1 MRRAAA
7 LLALLALPL
16 VWPAW
21 AQAHA
26 TLLATT
32 PGAGTRVAAPP
43 HQLLLTF
50 DQQIRPVSGGT
61 TVVDAGGKSVM
72 AGPATNAPA
81 NLKQLVVPL
90 QQGLPAGDYTVRWE
104 IVSTD
109 GHLIAGI
116 YAFGVG
122 TGGPVP
128 QAESQD
134 APTDWPFLLARFFYF
149 AGLLTLV
156 GGVVYRV
163 AAYQPATAT
172 VTGEPRRL
180 MGLRERHRANQVLAL
195 SAVLVLAGG
204 WVALTRQ
211 GAQVA
216 GVSFWEA
223 FDHRGP
229 VASALDATRFGRQ
242 FGRGI
247 DVTAVFT
254 ILVALAYAT
263 VGVSRRLTVVLAVP
277 AALAGAWALAAP
289 GISGHAGDPGRGL
302 LVIGLD
308 AVHVAAAAIWI
319 GGLVQLAV
327 VTPHATRGLT
337 QPLRDDTRARI
348 AGRFSRMAVAAVAVL
363 AVTGGLR
370 ALWELSSVSQVWTTS
385 YGRTL
390 LAKTLLLLMTLAV
403 ASRSRRF
410 LGRFPMLRRSV
421 TAELVVLSAVVA
433 AVALLTNLPPGSRPT
448 AVSGA
453 TTATGGTATVAL
465 PNGGQISVWPGTA
478 GPNAIRLSLPAQ
490 TTAPSLHLQQADG
503 TPLPAKLIA
512 IGPHTWLAWSPGLAA
527 GAVSAR
533 ATAGGQAWS
542 TSLDIGEAVRS
553 EGVPP
558 APLATGPLA
567 AGEASDLAVAAQ
579 RIGNHRVRF
588 TVLRQDGSA
597 PRVVAVTADGRL
609 ATPCLKTPE
618 VCFEAPASRRAGPLA
633 VTVLRPG
640 RATVA
645 ATLALPAADAQ
656 PAAALVRDTAR
667 SLRKLHSVRFEN
679 HLASD
684 PVHSVN
690 TTFIVGAPDRLAIDV
705 HGGAQSRVIGNH
717 RWDLQ
722 NGSWVKQPIQR
733 LKLPDPYWANGALAA
748 YVTGSTRNAVEVT
761 LGVAQGPTFFRLLI
775 DKRTHLVKR
784 LWMTT
789 AAHFMREHYLDFN
802 SAPPVTVPAS

>member
-16 VWPAW
+16 IWPAW

-32 PGAGTRVAAPP
+32 PGAGTRVATPP
-43 HQLLLTF
+43 HQLVLTF

-61 TVVDAGGKSVM
+61 SVVDAAGKSVM
-72 AGPATNAPA
+72 AGPATNAPG

-90 QQGLPAGDYTVRWE
+90 QQGLPAGDYTVRWG

-109 GHLIAGI
+109 GHLIAGV

-134 APTDWPFLLARFFYF
+134 APTDWPFLIARFFYF

-163 AAYQPATAT
+163 AAYQPATAA

-263 VGVSRRLTVVLAVP
+263 VGISRRLTAVLAVP
-277 AALAGAWALAAP
+277 AAIAGAWALAAP
-289 GISGHAGDPGRGL
+289 GISGHAGDPGRGP

-337 QPLRDDTRARI
+337 QPLRDATRARI

-370 ALWELSSVSQVWTTS
+370 ALWELSSVSQIWTTS

-390 LAKTLLLLMTLAV
+390 LAKTVLLLMTLLI

-410 LGRFPMLRRSV
+410 LGRYQMLRRSV

-453 TTATGGTATVAL
+453 TTATGGAATVAL
-465 PNGGQISVWPGTA
+465 RNGGQISVWPGTA
-478 GPNAIRLSLPAQ
+478 GHNAIRLSLPAQ
-490 TTAPSLHLQQADG
+490 ATAPSLHLQQEDG
-503 TPLPAKLIA
+503 TPVAAKLIA
-512 IGPHTWLAWSPGLAA
+512 TGPHTWLAW
-527 GAVSAR
+527 
-533 ATAGGQAWS
+533 
-542 TSLDIGEAVRS
+542 
-553 EGVPP
+553 
-558 APLATGPLA
+558 AP
-567 AGEASDLAVAAQ
+567 
-579 RIGNHRVRF
+579 
-588 TVLRQDGSA
+588 
-597 PRVVAVTADGRL
+597 
-609 ATPCLKTPE
+609 
-618 VCFEAPASRRAGPLA
+618 
-633 VTVLRPG
+633 
-640 RATVA
+640 
-645 ATLALPAADAQ
+645 
-656 PAAALVRDTAR
+656 TAR
-667 SLRKLHSVRFEN
+667 RRRGLGSRDGGRTGV
-679 HLASD
+679 
-684 PVHSVN
+684 VHV
-690 TTFIVGAPDRLAIDV
+690 AR
-705 HGGAQSRVIGNH
+705 HRRGGAQRGRAPSPSGDRPAGGRRGIRSGGRGTAGRQAPRPLHGAGAGRVRAADGCRHGKRPAGDAVREDARGVLRCAGQPQGRPAGGDGAAARPRDGRRHARAACGGCAAGGGAGAGHREVATRAALGAVREPPRLGSRALGGHNVH
-717 RWDLQ
+717 RGCAGPAGDRRARRRAVACDRQPPL
-722 NGSWVKQPIQR
+722 GSPGRQ
-733 LKLPDPYWANGALAA
+733 LGEAADPSG
-748 YVTGSTRNAVEVT
+748 
-761 LGVAQGPTFFRLLI
+761 
-775 DKRTHLVKR
+775 
-784 LWMTT
+784 
-789 AAHFMREHYLDFN
+789 
-802 SAPPVTVPAS
+802 